1 MITWNGQQ
9 LLTDIN
15 DSINAQGLALASRLQ
30 TKARANAPYDT
41 GYLSR
46 SIDVLYDAPGKSIEI
61 YIGAEYGLF
70 VEFGTRYAMPHPFIR
85 PALNSEEIY
94 GFDVSMAF
102 TNTFQTDTKLLAHG
116 PTFQM
121 HRSLTAKQKHHVRTH
136 LKPTSERYYNGG
148 DSNVARARLNV
159 KTVPKPK
166 RKKF

>member
-15 DSINAQGLALASRLQ
+15 DSINAQGVALASRLQ
-30 TKARANAPYDT
+30 TKARANAPYAS
-41 GYLSR
+41 GYLQR

-61 YIGAEYGLF
+61 YVGAEYGLF
-70 VEFGTRYAMPHPFIR
+70 QEFGTRYIPPHPFIR

-94 GFDVSMAF
+94 GYDVSMAF

-121 HRSLTAKQKHHVRTH
+121 HRSLTAKQKHHVRTR
-136 LKPTSERYYNGG
+136 LKPVSEQYYNKG

-159 KTVPKPK
+159 KAVPR